1 MFRLPGF
8 DHQDSTIR
16 RAPLSTTATLPER
29 VPGALE
35 ELLTAWLPTRRWFP
49 FDAAAGSPRVSVIA
63 EVPVPT
69 ASPDTDSAGQTD
81 AGHIDAGPADD
92 VHVLYLVRAELNG
105 RSELMQVPL
114 TFGTAGSGSSI
125 GSVRTS
131 RGTVEV
137 REAVDDPR
145 FLEATLALMRNNGR
159 VGTGEHGLVGAA
171 NGSLNAVSAV
181 RSEDQVQVISAE
193 QSNTSVIVRP
203 TEPGEAAVILKF
215 FRVVS
220 PGANPDVEVGREL
233 TDLGCSV
240 VPRTWGWADLTW
252 AADSGDATGQV
263 VVVTELIDGASDAW
277 AGAVEAATAG
287 QDFTTEARELGRATA
302 RMHRDLVSAFGAKK
316 PDDEQRRSLLGAIRQ
331 RIDWA
336 REELSPRFDQDST
349 QFDGALTELDAACK
363 LPPLQRIHGD
373 YHLGQVLR
381 GADGAYRILD
391 FEGEPLRPIHER
403 VLPDLALRD
412 VVGMLRSLDY
422 AAAFGQKAA
431 GADRTQWGE
440 SAADAFLEGWSEVS
454 HRPVDRQD
462 PVFRALWLDKAL
474 YELVYESRNRPS
486 WVDVPA
492 QAVET
497 ALRPVASTSQAT
509 PADGSTAPATPSTE
523 GSVTAPPAGPDALPQ
538 TQTSPVM
545 SPETSPADPPAE
557 PEHTGSEHPVEHT
570 VSEDVLA
577 AVAEGRYYD
586 PHQILGAHPAGDGTV
601 IIRTLRRF
609 AKEVSAVLADGSTH
623 RLSHEWGGI
632 FTGRVP
638 ADGDGVPDYRLLVT
652 WGEQE
657 PVELDDPYRYAPT
670 LGDLDL
676 HLIGEGRHETLWDAL
691 GSHVR
696 SWSSSFGEIKGTSFA
711 VWAPNAQAVRVIGDF
726 NGWDGTEHAMRSL
739 GGSGVWE
746 VFIPGVGVGTTY
758 KYRLLGKDGQWRDKA
773 DPMAR
778 WTEEPP
784 RTGSRVWDG
793 GYEFTD
799 DAWMTRR
806 AETDPHNSPMSVYE
820 VHIASWRQGL
830 SYRDLATELVDY
842 VRTHGFTHVEFMPV
856 AEHPF
861 GGSWGYQVTGYYAPS
876 SRFGDPDDFKYLVNA
891 LHEAGIGVLV
901 DWVPGHFPKDDWA
914 LAKFD
919 GEPVYEH
926 PDPRRGEHKD
936 WGTLIFDYGRTEV
949 RNFLVAN
956 ALYWLEE
963 FHVDGLRVDA
973 VASMLYLDYSREDG
987 EWAPNQYGGREN
999 LEAIAFL
1006 QEANATA
1013 YRRNPGIVMIA
1024 EESTAFPGVTQPTEN
1039 NGLGFGI
1046 KWNMGW
1052 MHDSLEYVA
1061 EDPMY
1066 RHYHH
1071 GKLTFSL
1078 VYAYSENFILPISHD
1093 EVVYGKGSLLR
1104 KMPGDRWKQLAGVR
1118 AYLAFMW
1125 AHPGKQL
1132 VFMGQEFAQEAE
1144 WNNERS
1150 LDWWLADTEPHRG
1163 VQNLVSRVNEVYK
1176 DTPALWAQDNT
1187 PDGFTW
1193 LDANDAQRNTLS
1205 FARWDREGN
1214 PLVCVVNFA
1223 GNPHHDYRVAL
1234 PMAGEW
1240 EEVLNSDAE
1249 IYGGSGVGNG
1259 GKIVAVQEPHY
1270 AQPAHANITVPP
1282 LAALWLRPV
1291 GK

>member
-1 MFRLPGF
+1 M
-8 DHQDSTIR
+8 
-16 RAPLSTTATLPER
+16 E
-29 VPGALE
+29 AL
-35 ELLTAWLPTRRWFP
+35 LRQWLPSRRWFP
-49 FDAAAGSPRVSVIA
+49 FDAAQGEPQLGVVARIPVIRHGDDETGSFV
-63 EVPVPT
+63 
-69 ASPDTDSAGQTD
+69 
-81 AGHIDAGPADD
+81 
-92 VHVLYLVRAELNG
+92 YLVRATIGDRTELV
-105 RSELMQVPL
+105 QIPL
-114 TFGTAGSGSSI
+114 RFAREASPQDI
-125 GSVRTS
+125 
-131 RGTVEV
+131 GTVQGGAGARLHI
-137 REAVDDPR
+137 REAVDDVE
-145 FLEATLALMRNNGR
+145 FLEVVLNLMEGRRKVRAEDAELTGGSNSALIAT
-159 VGTGEHGLVGAA
+159 T
-171 NGSLNAVSAV
+171 SV
-181 RSEDQVQVISAE
+181 RTEDQVQVISGE

-203 TEPGEAAVILKF
+203 VEPGEDAVILKF
-215 FRVVS
+215 FRVIS
-220 PGANPDVEVGREL
+220 PGSNPDVEVGRAL

-240 VPRTWGWADLTW
+240 VPRTWGWADLSWVDHTGDGGSEAGTAG
-252 AADSGDATGQV
+252 AAQTGQI

-277 AGAVEAATAG
+277 ATAVEAAA
-287 QDFTTEARELGRATA
+287 QNRDFSVEARELGRATA
-302 RMHRDLVSAFGAKK
+302 RMHRDLESAFGSRTMDAQQRGQLLQGITKRIAWAGEALA
-316 PDDEQRRSLLGAIRQ
+316 PRMDEHA
-331 RIDWA
+331 
-336 REELSPRFDQDST
+336 T
-349 QFDGALTELDAACK
+349 ALEGVVEDLERVGD
-363 LPPLQRIHGD
+363 LPAVQRIHGD

-391 FEGEPLRPIHER
+391 FEGEPLRPIRER

-422 AAAFGQKAA
+422 AAAFGHRSS
-431 GADRTQWGE
+431 GADTTEWGE
-440 SAADAFLEGWSEVS
+440 TAAAAFLEGWTSVS
-454 HRPVDRQD
+454 RVAVDRQD
-462 PVFRALWLDKAL
+462 PAFRALWLDKAL
-474 YELVYESRNRPS
+474 YEVVYETRNRPD
-486 WVDVPA
+486 WVDVPR
-492 QAVET
+492 QAVDR
-497 ALRPVASTSQAT
+497 AL
-509 PADGSTAPATPSTE
+509 APAAGEPSMSDVTQQEIDVESDVAVEPKTPTFLPWAQ
-523 GSVTAPPAGPDALPQ
+523 GSSEDPAG
-538 TQTSPVM
+538 
-545 SPETSPADPPAE
+545 E
-557 PEHTGSEHPVEHT
+557 PEETGSEYPVSYT
-570 VSEDVLA
+570 TSEDVLA

-586 PHQILGAHPAGDGTV
+586 PHQVLGAHPIGDGTIV
-601 IIRTLRRF
+601 IRTLRRF
-609 AKEVSAVLADGSTH
+609 AKEVSVVLADGSTR

-632 FTGRVP
+632 FSGRIP
-638 ADGDGVPDYRLLVT
+638 ADGDGVPDYRLRVS
-652 WGEQE
+652 WGGQD
-657 PVELDDPYRYAPT
+657 PVDLDDSYRYAPT
-670 LGDLDL
+670 LGELDL
-676 HLIGEGRHETLWDAL
+676 HLIGEGRHETLWNVL
-691 GSHVR
+691 GSHVH
-696 SWSSSFGEIKGTSFA
+696 SWPSAMGEIHGTSFA

-726 NGWDGTEHAMRSL
+726 NGWDGTEHTMRSL

-793 GYEFTD
+793 DYEFTD
-799 DAWMTRR
+799 DTWMDRR
-806 AETDPHNSPMSVYE
+806 TQTDPHNSPMSVYE
-820 VHIASWRQGL
+820 MHIASWRQGL
-830 SYRDLATELVDY
+830 SYRDLATELVEY
-842 VRTHGFTHVEFMPV
+842 VQAHGFTHVEFMPV

-919 GEPVYEH
+919 GAPLYEH

-936 WGTLIFDYGRTEV
+936 WGTLIFDYGRSEV

-963 FHVDGLRVDA
+963 FHIDGLRVDA

-987 EWAPNQYGGREN
+987 EWEPNQFGGREN
-999 LEAIAFL
+999 LEAISFL

-1071 GKLTFSL
+1071 GKMTFSL

-1118 AYLAFMW
+1118 AYLAYMW

-1132 VFMGQEFAQEAE
+1132 LFMGQEFAQESE

-1150 LDWWLADTEPHRG
+1150 LDWWLADTEPHHG
-1163 VQNLVSRVNEVYK
+1163 VQELVARINEVYK
-1176 DTPALWAQDNT
+1176 ETPALWAQDNT
-1187 PDGFTW
+1187 PDGFNW
-1193 LDANDAQRNTLS
+1193 LDANDAGRNTFS
-1205 FARWDREGN
+1205 FVRWDREGN
-1214 PLVCVVNFA
+1214 PLVCLVNFA
-1223 GNPHHDYRVAL
+1223 GNPHYDYRLAL
-1234 PMAGEW
+1234 PFAGEW
-1240 EEVLNSDAE
+1240 EEVLNSDE
-1249 IYGGSGVGNG
+1249 EQYGGSGVGNG
-1259 GKIVAVQEPHY
+1259 GTITAVDKPHY
-1270 AQPAHANITVPP
+1270 AQPAHAIVTVPP

-1291 GK
+1291 QS

>member
-1 MFRLPGF
+1 MKLSTDPTVTPGTDRDLEQLLQQWLPG
-8 DHQDSTIR
+8 
-16 RAPLSTTATLPER
+16 
-29 VPGALE
+29 
-35 ELLTAWLPTRRWFP
+35 RRWFP
-49 FDAAAGSPRVSVIA
+49 FEASAGAPQVRIVARVPVELHNDDAQTAAIYLVQAVVGQRSELVQIPLVFSDQADPQDIGKLPGEAAAPYVQEAVGHAGFLDAVLRVLHAGAQIKAAGS
-63 EVPVPT
+63 T
-69 ASPDTDSAGQTD
+69 
-81 AGHIDAGPADD
+81 
-92 VHVLYLVRAELNG
+92 
-105 RSELMQVPL
+105 L
-114 TFGTAGSGSSI
+114 TGSS
-125 GSVRTS
+125 
-131 RGTVEV
+131 
-137 REAVDDPR
+137 
-145 FLEATLALMRNNGR
+145 N
-159 VGTGEHGLVGAA
+159 H
-171 NGSLNAVSAV
+171 SLNAVSGVKDA
-181 RSEDQVQVISAE
+181 EQVQVISAE

-203 TEPGEAAVILKF
+203 VEPGESAIILKF
-215 FRVVS
+215 FRVIS
-220 PGANPDVEVGREL
+220 AGTNPDVEVGREL
-233 TDLGCSV
+233 TELGCSV
-240 VPRTWGWADLTW
+240 VPHTWAWADLTW
-252 AADSGDATGQV
+252 PQETGESSEPSSAQAVTAAAKATGQI
-263 VVVTELIDGASDAW
+263 VVVTELVDGAADAW
-277 AGAVEAATAG
+277 AQAVDAAATRR
-287 QDFTTEARELGRATA
+287 DFTAEARELGRATA
-302 RMHRDLVSAFGAKK
+302 RMHRDLVSAFGEQTA
-316 PDDEQRRSLLGAIRQ
+316 DEARRRRLLAAITK
-331 RIDWA
+331 RIEWA
-336 REELSPRFDQDST
+336 GKELSPALDQHAEELEDVVT
-349 QFDGALTELDAACK
+349 QLEQVDH

-373 YHLGQVLR
+373 YHLGQVLH

-391 FEGEPLRPIHER
+391 FEGEPLRPINER
-403 VLPDLALRD
+403 VVADLALRD

-422 AAAFGQKAA
+422 AAAFGHKNSGADTTEWGEQA
-431 GADRTQWGE
+431 GA
-440 SAADAFLEGWSEVS
+440 AFLEGWSGVS
-454 HRPVDRQD
+454 HQPVDRQD

-474 YELVYESRNRPS
+474 YEVVYETRNRPD
-486 WVDVPA
+486 WVDVPMA
-492 QAVET
+492 AVED
-497 ALRPVASTSQAT
+497 ALAGAPANAE
-509 PADGSTAPATPSTE
+509 ADGQSSSAQQVDVTE
-523 GSVTAPPAGPDALPQ
+523 LHNSVPQ
-538 TQTSPVM
+538 
-545 SPETSPADPPAE
+545 SPAVVTDSVGSLPWAAASSDAAEE
-557 PEHTGSEHPVEHT
+557 PENTGSENPVANT
-570 VSEDVLA
+570 ISEDVLA

-586 PHQILGAHPAGDGTV
+586 PHQVLGAHPAGDGTV
-601 IIRTLRRF
+601 VLRTLRRF
-609 AKEVSAVLADGSTH
+609 ATEVSAVLADGTTH

-632 FTGRVP
+632 FSGRIP
-638 ADGDGVPDYRLLVT
+638 ADGDSVPDYRLLVT
-652 WGEQE
+652 WGNQE
-657 PVELDDPYRYAPT
+657 PIELDDPYRYAPT
-670 LGDLDL
+670 LGELDL
-676 HLIGEGRHETLWDAL
+676 HLIGEGRHETLWEAL
-691 GSHVR
+691 GSHVH
-696 SWSSSFGEIKGTSFA
+696 SWPSSFGEIKGTSFS

-793 GYEFTD
+793 NYEFTD
-799 DAWMTRR
+799 DAWMQQR
-806 AETDPHNSPMSVYE
+806 AATDPHDSPMSVYE

-830 SYRDLATELVDY
+830 SYRDLATELVNY
-842 VRTHGFTHVEFMPV
+842 VRDHGFTHVEFMPV

-919 GEPVYEH
+919 GEALYEH

-963 FHVDGLRVDA
+963 FHIDGLRVDA

-987 EWAPNQYGGREN
+987 EWAPNQFGGREN
-999 LEAIAFL
+999 LEAIGFL
-1006 QEANATA
+1006 QESNATA

-1052 MHDSLEYVA
+1052 MHDSLEYME

-1071 GKLTFSL
+1071 GKMTFSM

-1132 VFMGQEFAQEAE
+1132 LFMGQEFGQESE

-1163 VQNLVSRVNEVYK
+1163 IQELVARINQVYK
-1176 DTPALWAQDNT
+1176 ETPALWAQDNT
-1187 PDGFTW
+1187 PDGFNW
-1193 LDANDAQRNTLS
+1193 LDANDSNHNTLS
-1205 FARWDREGN
+1205 FVRWDREGN

-1223 GNPHHDYRVAL
+1223 GNPHYDYRVAL
-1234 PMAGEW
+1234 PMAGKW

-1249 IYGGSGVGNG
+1249 QYGGSGVGNG
-1259 GKIVAVQEPHY
+1259 GSVTAVDEPHY
-1270 AQPAHANITVPP
+1270 AQPAHAVITVPP

-1291 GK
+1291 QS